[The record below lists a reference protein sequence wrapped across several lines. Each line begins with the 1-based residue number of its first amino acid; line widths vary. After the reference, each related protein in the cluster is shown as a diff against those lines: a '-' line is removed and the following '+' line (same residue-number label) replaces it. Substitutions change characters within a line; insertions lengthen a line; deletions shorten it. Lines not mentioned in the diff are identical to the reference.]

1 MPKRGDIEE
10 LYEFRILFTHKGE
23 SFTNDRHFTAMN
35 VKSAIEMFEFA
46 CRKDELDVEIVQ
58 IEKWNRWA
66 DRWENADDKVEE
78 NVDLVS

>member
-1 MPKRGDIEE
+1 
-10 LYEFRILFTHKGE
+10 
-23 SFTNDRHFTAMN
+23 MN

-58 IEKWNRWA
+58 IEKWNRWV